1 MAITSGPH
9 QSPQSQSPILK
20 YKTKN
25 TFTWGAGGSTVTITD
40 PYIVGGAFVLL
51 NTTGTVP
58 RNGVDWAITY
68 TPTTT
73 STAPSTGVQT
83 VTSGSFTITSSD
95 SESSTLT
102 VEYIII

>member
-9 QSPQSQSPILK
+9 QSPQSTLPPLK

-25 TFTWGAGGSTVTITD
+25 TFTWGAGGNTVTITD
-40 PYIVGGAFVLL
+40 PYIVGGAMVKY
-51 NTTGTVP
+51 NVTGTVP
-58 RNGVDWAITY
+58 QAGQWAIAY
-68 TPTTT
+68 TPTST
-73 STAPSTGVQT
+73 SSDNTGKQT
-83 VTSGSFTITSSD
+83 VVSGSFTITSSD